1 MMPVS
6 KFACALV
13 LAGGLTTPA
22 FAQTNATPTPGST
35 GDQSNASGQSALS
48 NDQSS
53 DQNPIYNGNSNG
65 QAAMHIGSA
74 LRAELTKAGYTDINI
89 MPTSFMVRAKDS
101 QGNPVM
107 MVISPDSVTAI
118 QQENADTHTANT
130 ATHNATGATPG
141 ATNP

>member
-1 MMPVS
+1 MTSVS

-13 LAGGLTTPA
+13 LAGGLATPA
-22 FAQTNATPTPGST
+22 FAQTNGTPTPGST
-35 GDQSNASGQSALS
+35 GDQSEANGQNTVS
-48 NDQSS
+48 NDQNTMNT
-53 DQNPIYNGNSNG
+53 DQGAIYNGNSNG
-65 QAAMHIGSA
+65 DAAMHIGRV

-107 MVISPDSVTAI
+107 MAISPDSVTAI
-118 QQENADTHTANT
+118 MQENANANT
-130 ATHNATGATPG
+130 NRNAAGATPG

>member
-1 MMPVS
+1 
-6 KFACALV
+6 
-13 LAGGLTTPA
+13 
-22 FAQTNATPTPGST
+22 
-35 GDQSNASGQSALS
+35 LS

-53 DQNPIYNGNSNG
+53 DQSPIYNGNSNG

-74 LRAELTKAGYTDINI
+74 LRAELTK
-89 MPTSFMVRAKDS
+89 DS

-107 MVISPDSVTAI
+107 MVISPDPVAAI
-118 QQENADTHTANT
+118 QQENVDTNTGST

>member
-13 LAGGLTTPA
+13 LAGGLATPA
-22 FAQTNATPTPGST
+22 FAQNATPTPGST

-53 DQNPIYNGNSNG
+53 DQSPIYNGNSNG

-74 LRAELTKAGYTDINI
+74 LRAELTKAGLPIS
-89 MPTSFMVRAKDS
+89 TSCRHPSWYEPRTRRA
-101 QGNPVM
+101 
-107 MVISPDSVTAI
+107 IR
-118 QQENADTHTANT
+118 
-130 ATHNATGATPG
+130 
-141 ATNP
+141 

>member
-13 LAGGLTTPA
+13 LTGGLTTPA

-35 GDQSNASGQSALS
+35 GDQGNASGQSAVS

-53 DQNPIYNGNSNG
+53 PIYNGNSNG

-118 QQENADTHTANT
+118 QQENADPNTANT

>member
-1 MMPVS
+1 MTPVS

-22 FAQTNATPTPGST
+22 FAQTNTTPGST

-74 LRAELTKAGYTDINI
+74 LRAELTKAGYSDINI

-118 QQENADTHTANT
+118 EQESADAN

>member
-1 MMPVS
+1 MTPVS

-22 FAQTNATPTPGST
+22 FAQTNTTPGST

-74 LRAELTKAGYTDINI
+74 LRAELTKAGYSDINI

-107 MVISPDSVTAI
+107 MVISPNSVTAI
-118 QQENADTHTANT
+118 EQESADAN

>member
-22 FAQTNATPTPGST
+22 FAQTNATPTT
-35 GDQSNASGQSALS
+35 GDQSDASGQSALS

-53 DQNPIYNGNSNG
+53 DQSPIYNGNSNG

-118 QQENADTHTANT
+118 QQEHQ
-130 ATHNATGATPG
+130 
-141 ATNP
+141 

>member
-22 FAQTNATPTPGST
+22 FAQNATPTPGST

-48 NDQSS
+48 NGQSS
-53 DQNPIYNGNSNG
+53 DQSPIYNGNSNG

-118 QQENADTHTANT
+118 QQEHQ
-130 ATHNATGATPG
+130 
-141 ATNP
+141 